1 MTKPPNK
8 STKITGLRTQAEAR
22 LRITHRDV
30 AAMPITEV
38 HQLVHELQVH
48 QIELDMQKEEL
59 RRTQAELEAAH
70 DRYVDLYDVSPVG
83 QLTLDRQGTIV
94 AANLRAGTLVGINRG
109 KLMGQPL
116 ARFVAWDSQDIFHW
130 HCQKVLKTG
139 TRQTCEIQLQK
150 KSGDSHWVYLESLAV
165 DKAPGPVT
173 HWQTALL
180 DISEQKRTEEA
191 LRLAKFSMEQ
201 AADTVYWIDSQ
212 GTILDVN
219 EAASLMLGYSRDELC
234 AMTVHDLNPDV
245 QADRWPGF
253 WAEIRQRGTMVL
265 ETAHRTKNGR
275 LIPVEV
281 SVNYLFHE
289 GKEYH
294 CAFVRDITERNRA
307 REAQRRSNAFI
318 TSMVENLPN
327 MIFVKDAKNLKYIRF
342 NKAGED
348 LLGYS
353 REDLIGKSDYDFLP
367 KAEADF
373 LTETDRQ
380 VIQSCHLL
388 DIPEESV
395 MTRDKGERILHT
407 KKIPLL
413 DPDGTPQY
421 LLGISEDIT
430 EHKRLEAQFLQ
441 AQKMEAV
448 GRLASGVAHDFNNL
462 LTVINGYSALL
473 VDQLSPE
480 DLRRTLAIETLHA
493 GERAGELTKQLLAF
507 SRKQVLMPQPLNFND
522 SLQSI
527 SSILSRLL
535 GQDVTLT
542 MDLAPDLWVIHGDKG
557 QLTQVILNLAVN
569 ARDAMPGGGTVTIVT
584 CNFSVTSEHPDR
596 YRMMPLGDYVHVSVH
611 DTGHGMSPETLA
623 HLFEPFFTTKDVGQ
637 GTGLGLSTVY
647 GIVKQSHGY
656 IFVVSALDH
665 GATFHLYYPRMVAAP
680 AVAAPVCG
688 RNGSETLL
696 VIEDQDS
703 VRGIIVQALT
713 RDGYRVIEAANGE
726 DALRI
731 AASRPEPI
739 QALVTDVIMPDM
751 SGLVVAERL
760 RLLWPGTKVLFM
772 SGYSDPTK
780 PTSLDE
786 PGTAFIH
793 KPFLPDD
800 LARCLRDLLD
810 KSIEGTAD
818 GLLCPNTSVFSRE
831 P

>member
-1 MTKPPNK
+1 
-8 STKITGLRTQAEAR
+8 
-22 LRITHRDV
+22 
-30 AAMPITEV
+30 
-38 HQLVHELQVH
+38 
-48 QIELDMQKEEL
+48 
-59 RRTQAELEAAH
+59 
-70 DRYVDLYDVSPVG
+70 
-83 QLTLDRQGTIV
+83 
-94 AANLRAGTLVGINRG
+94 
-109 KLMGQPL
+109 
-116 ARFVAWDSQDIFHW
+116 
-130 HCQKVLKTG
+130 
-139 TRQTCEIQLQK
+139 
-150 KSGDSHWVYLESLAV
+150 
-165 DKAPGPVT
+165 
-173 HWQTALL
+173 
-180 DISEQKRTEEA
+180 
-191 LRLAKFSMEQ
+191 
-201 AADTVYWIDSQ
+201 
-212 GTILDVN
+212 
-219 EAASLMLGYSRDELC
+219 
-234 AMTVHDLNPDV
+234 
-245 QADRWPGF
+245 
-253 WAEIRQRGTMVL
+253 VL
-265 ETAHRTKNGR
+265 ETAHRTKNGQ

-281 SVNYLFHE
+281 SVSYLFHE

-353 REDLIGKSDYDFLP
+353 REDLIGKSDYDVFP

-380 VIQSCHLL
+380 VIQSGRLL

-395 MTRDKGERILHT
+395 MTRDKGQRILHT

-480 DLRRTLAIETLHA
+480 DLRHTLALETLHA

-507 SRKQVLMPQPLNFND
+507 SRKQVLTPQPLNFND

-542 MDLAPDLWVIHGDKG
+542 MDLAPNLWVIHGDKG
-557 QLTQVILNLAVN
+557 QLTQVIMNLVVN
-569 ARDAMPGGGTVTIVT
+569 ARDAMPSGGTVTIVT
-584 CNFSVTSEHPDR
+584 RNFSVTPEHPDR
-596 YRMMPLGDYVHVSVH
+596 YRMMPPGDYVHVSVH

-665 GATFHLYYPRMVAAP
+665 GSTFHLYYPRMVAAP
-680 AVAAPVCG
+680 AVAAPV
-688 RNGSETLL
+688 R
-696 VIEDQDS
+696 
-703 VRGIIVQALT
+703 
-713 RDGYRVIEAANGE
+713 
-726 DALRI
+726 
-731 AASRPEPI
+731 
-739 QALVTDVIMPDM
+739 
-751 SGLVVAERL
+751 
-760 RLLWPGTKVLFM
+760 
-772 SGYSDPTK
+772 
-780 PTSLDE
+780 
-786 PGTAFIH
+786 
-793 KPFLPDD
+793 
-800 LARCLRDLLD
+800 
-810 KSIEGTAD
+810 
-818 GLLCPNTSVFSRE
+818 
-831 P
+831 